1 MKHYPVQNWRFEGIL
16 ESRDHVN
23 KYHAILR
30 NKNLDVTELVGFGNV
45 RETHFKD
52 MTKLNNYS
60 HLDTLNIK
68 KRLEFILDNSKHVK
82 QYYYSKTYFELKY
95 LYHFNSFL

>member
-16 ESRDHVN
+16 ESRDHKN
-23 KYHAILR
+23 KYHAILS
-30 NKNLDVTELVGFGNV
+30 NDNLDVTELIAFGNV

-68 KRLEFILDNSKHVK
+68 KRLEFILDNSKYVK
-82 QYYYSKTYFELKY
+82 QGYYSKTYFELKY